1 MTISRSQF
9 DDIEAL
15 DAPASIDDEVDAM
28 LAEGR
33 TATDAAEAQGPAFFA
48 NDDDPWAKAGEMA
61 ADLGLDACAPSE

>member
-1 MTISRSQF
+1 
-9 DDIEAL
+9 
-15 DAPASIDDEVDAM
+15 M

-61 ADLGLDACAPSE
+61 ADLGLDACAPAE